1 MSLSFQRIA
10 KESFDA
16 LAEQHGLTL
25 VYESEVRLEYTSK
38 RVRMLVNFDNGRSY
52 EFAVAFNLVG
62 SEAEQ
67 QPYSL
72 AEVLRLK
79 KHAEATSIEG
89 QQIDTQSGLDAALKR
104 AARLASEYASEQLD
118 GSAEAFEQLAKQRAA
133 EAREYGLAR
142 DLRAARFQADRAWQ
156 EKDFATVVRL
166 YRPLLSHLSPSE
178 VKRFEFASAH
188 TDKNLKN
195 CGRD

>member
-1 MSLSFQRIA
+1 MSLLFRRIA
-10 KESFDA
+10 KESFGA

-25 VYESEVRLEYTSK
+25 VYESEVRLEYKSK

-52 EFAVAFNLVG
+52 ELAVAFNLVG
-62 SEAEQ
+62 SDAEQ

-89 QQIDTQSGLDAALKR
+89 QQIDTQSSLDAALKK
-104 AARLASEYASEQLD
+104 AARLASEYASEQLN
-118 GSAEAFEQLAKQRAA
+118 GSAEAFKQLAKQRSA
-133 EAREYGLAR
+133 EAIEYGLAR

-166 YRPLLSHLSPSE
+166 YRPMLNHLSPSE
-178 VKRFEFASAH
+178 VKRFEFASAR
-188 TDKNLKN
+188 TDENLEDS
-195 CGRD
+195 GRD